1 MFLCNFAPKSITIT
15 MKHLWTIIFL
25 FFSLSCCKT
34 FAENGRLYTSEY
46 LSSSAV
52 TNICQDKFGFIWV
65 GTECGL
71 NKFDGYHFTH
81 FISQA
86 NDTTTISDSNISAIY
101 VDSQGRLWIGGDTGL
116 SRYDYHT
123 NSFKRYVFP
132 DNIQPRVSSFEENPQ
147 GLLIGTAGYGL
158 FSIRNGTD
166 CIHHDM
172 QQLYNTSGCTALTEA
187 DNGDIYIG
195 TNNGLHRYSYKTN
208 TVELVDES
216 RPLEGHDISCLY
228 VEKNGDVWMGTT
240 NGICTE
246 KRIIVRHQ
254 IKLKKYEE
262 NMYYGSVHDTS
273 CRHCHSRRRLCPM
286 A

>member
-25 FFSLSCCKT
+25 FFLLSCCKT

-132 DNIQPRVSSFEENPQ
+132 GNIQPRVSSFEENPQ

-172 QQLYNTSGCTALTEA
+172 QQLYNTS
-187 DNGDIYIG
+187 
-195 TNNGLHRYSYKTN
+195 
-208 TVELVDES
+208 
-216 RPLEGHDISCLY
+216 
-228 VEKNGDVWMGTT
+228 
-240 NGICTE
+240 
-246 KRIIVRHQ
+246 
-254 IKLKKYEE
+254 E
-262 NMYYGSVHDTS
+262 N
-273 CRHCHSRRRLCPM
+273 
-286 A
+286 